1 VRMHDDELDIDE
13 ALVRRLLRAQF
24 PRWADRP
31 LRPVGAGTE
40 NLMFRLGGDLVV
52 RLPRRPGS
60 TDVEL
65 EQRWLPVLAPR
76 LPLPVPVPAG
86 FGEPTSYYPAK
97 WSVQH
102 WLDGD
107 HHFTDLRACAAQLA
121 GFLRALRE
129 IGIAGAPPGYRGG
142 RPTGSDDTGW
152 DGAVRRGLRDL
163 DVPGGA
169 AFWEAS
175 RDVPD
180 WDGPPVWT
188 HGDLL
193 PTNLLAA
200 GGRLAA
206 VLDFG
211 CAGVGDPA
219 CDLMPA
225 WTLFDDRSRPVFRE
239 AAGADD
245 ATWERGRAWA
255 FAFGLSAW
263 HYYVVRNPPFAELG
277 RRTVNRVLTNGSR
290 ST

>member
-1 VRMHDDELDIDE
+1 VT
-13 ALVRRLLRAQF
+13 APYTGLVRRLLREQF
-24 PRWADRP
+24 PQWAGLA
-31 LRPVGAGTE
+31 LRPAGAGTVHV
-40 NLMFRLGGDLVV
+40 MMRLGDDLVV

-76 LPLPVPVPAG
+76 LPLPVPVPVG
-86 FGEPTSYYPAK
+86 FGEPTSYYPAR
-97 WSVQH
+97 WSVQR

-107 HHFTDLRACAAQLA
+107 HEFTDLRSSAVRLA
-121 GFLRALRE
+121 RFLTALRAVDTT
-129 IGIAGAPPGYRGG
+129 GAPAGYRGG
-142 RPTGSDDTGW
+142 RATGW
-152 DGAVRRGLRDL
+152 DDAVQQGLRDL
-163 DVPGGA
+163 DVPGGRE
-169 AFWEAS
+169 FWRESA
-175 RDVPD
+175 DVPD
-180 WDGPPVWT
+180 HRGLPLWT

-193 PTNLLAA
+193 PTNMLAS

-211 CAGVGDPA
+211 CAGTGDPA

-225 WTLFDDRSRPVFRE
+225 WTLFDDVSRPVFRE

-245 ATWERGRAWA
+245 AMWERGRAWA

-263 HYYVVRNPPFAELG
+263 HYYVDRDPPFSELG
-277 RRTVNRVLTNGSR
+277 RRTVNRVLTNGHG